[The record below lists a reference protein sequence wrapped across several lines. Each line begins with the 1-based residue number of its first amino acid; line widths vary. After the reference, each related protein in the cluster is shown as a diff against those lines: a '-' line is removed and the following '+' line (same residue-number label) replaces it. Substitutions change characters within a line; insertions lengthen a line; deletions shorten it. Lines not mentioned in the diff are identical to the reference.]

1 MRGRGEVLE
10 PVALRSGLRFLVA
23 IPPFRLATRQVYAKW
38 DELGG
43 PEATRRIDAH
53 GPVVRIIEEL
63 RNDLEPAA
71 EAVEPGMV
79 DFRRALE
86 SAAGRPALMA
96 GSGSAYVVPLDRG
109 DDAAGLAESVSRRLR
124 VPVAGASSTSVG
136 VRVGS

>member
-1 MRGRGEVLE
+1 MR
-10 PVALRSGLRFLVA
+10 LV
-23 IPPFRLATRQVYAKW
+23 
-38 DELGG
+38 
-43 PEATRRIDAH
+43 
-53 GPVVRIIEEL
+53 EEL

-71 EAVEPGMV
+71 EHVEPGMV

-96 GSGSAYVVPLDRG
+96 GSGSAYVVPLERG

-124 VPVAGASSTSVG
+124 VPVAGASSTAVG